1 MTEMPTPKISEI
13 LEEEFMAPLQ
23 ISACFLAK
31 QIGVPT
37 SRIQDL
43 LHDRRQ
49 ITADT
54 SLRLGRF
61 FGVSDQYFLA
71 IQNDIEIRKLKQ
83 RNSAAY
89 AQIKPYQVN

>member
-1 MTEMPTPKISEI
+1 MTEMPTPKIREI

-54 SLRLGRF
+54 ALRLGRF

-71 IQNDIEIRKLKQ
+71 IQNAIEIRKLKQ

-89 AQIKPYQVN
+89 AQIKQYQVS